1 MDVSTMVEV
10 VSTVGFP
17 IVVAGGVIWYVLNTT
32 TAREAKMWETI
43 TGFQTV
49 LTKFDS
55 TLKEVAI
62 GLKDVKTEVDTVKDD
77 VAELKHKVEK

>member
-10 VSTVGFP
+10 VSTLGFP
-17 IVVAGGVIWYVLNTT
+17 IVVAGAVIWYVLKTT

-49 LTKFDS
+49 LTRFDS
-55 TLKEVAI
+55 TLKDVAS
-62 GLKDVKTEVDTVKDD
+62 GLKEVKHDVDAVKSD
-77 VAELKHKVEK
+77 VSDLKNKVNK